1 MTIVLRLACVS
12 LVLGVALAACGN
24 DGDSSPSS
32 DSTATAIATATG
44 TATGGSPT
52 ASPGPLSSPTAVL
65 SPIVNLTATPSP
77 SSTEKPEGTPHA
89 SPPDIPFGLEALGTG
104 ELNLTIGPG
113 DSKGFDPQDLG
124 KDLDIDMPPCG
135 GFVFAF
141 GWQVRR
147 PYPPDGVDL
156 TIKWTST
163 GEPQVI
169 GEGPSGKRSL
179 GCGSIDV
186 VNDSDFEVV
195 VEIRYTIA
203 KI

>member
-1 MTIVLRLACVS
+1 MTIMLRLACVS
-12 LVLGVALAACGN
+12 LALGVALAACGN

-32 DSTATAIATATG
+32 DGTATG
-44 TATGGSPT
+44 TGTGHRGSPT
-52 ASPGPLSSPTAVL
+52 AHPGPVPSPPPAISPIFRLPPTA
-65 SPIVNLTATPSP
+65 SP
-77 SSTEKPEGTPHA
+77 SSTEEPEGTPHA
-89 SPPDIPFGLEALGTG
+89 SPPDTLPGLEVLGTG

-113 DSKGFDPQDLG
+113 DSKGFDPQELA

-135 GFVFAF
+135 GFIFAF

-156 TIKWTST
+156 TITWTST

-179 GCGSIDV
+179 GCGSVDV
-186 VNDSDFEVV
+186 VNDSDFEVA
-195 VEIRYTIA
+195 VEIRYSIA